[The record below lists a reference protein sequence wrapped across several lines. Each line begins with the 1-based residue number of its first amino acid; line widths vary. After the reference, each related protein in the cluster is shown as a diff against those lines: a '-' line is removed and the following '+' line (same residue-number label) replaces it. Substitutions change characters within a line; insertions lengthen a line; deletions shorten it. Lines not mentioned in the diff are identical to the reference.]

1 MLDPAVTVA
10 LVTGATRGIGRQV
23 AADLAARGWTVLVSG
38 RSAEVA
44 HAAAA
49 DLADAGDVRALE
61 VDLDVTDAAAAEAV
75 PEAVRASTGRLDV
88 LVNNAAA
95 FAYWSELATA
105 ADLVSARAVME
116 TNLFGPWRL
125 TQVLLPL
132 LRESAHP
139 RIVNVSSGAGSHG
152 DDQFGLTRR
161 GGAAASYGVSK
172 AALNALTASL
182 AAELAGSGVLVN
194 AVCPGLT
201 ATWPGAEQMGA
212 RPVAEGAA
220 SVVAAAVLP
229 DDGPSGAFLRDG
241 RPLPW

>member
-1 MLDPAVTVA
+1 MPDPALSVA
-10 LVTGATRGIGRQV
+10 LVTGSTRGIGRQV
-23 AADLAARGWTVLVSG
+23 ASDLADRGWTVLVSG
-38 RSAEVA
+38 RSAATARSVA
-44 HAAAA
+44 AE
-49 DLADAGDVRALE
+49 LAGHGDVRALE
-61 VDLDVTDAAAAEAV
+61 VDLDVTDAAAVEAV
-75 PEAVRASTGRLDV
+75 PQAVRAGTGRLDV

-95 FAYWSELATA
+95 FVDWTEVASA
-105 ADLVSARAVME
+105 ADLDAARAVME

-132 LRESAHP
+132 LRESPHP
-139 RIVNVSSGAGSHG
+139 RVVNVSSGGGSHG
-152 DDQFGLTRR
+152 DEQFGLTRR

-172 AALNALTASL
+172 AALNALTATL
-182 AAELAGSGVLVN
+182 AAELAGTGVLVN

-220 SVVAAAVLP
+220 SVVAATVLP
-229 DDGPSGAFLRDG
+229 DGGPSGAFLRDG